1 MFLKLMESTI
11 SELKGEAVYE
21 NIEPEINVKM
31 SAFIPEAYISD
42 IDQRLTAYRRLA
54 KTLDIQELDDLESE
68 MQDRYG
74 KLPVE
79 TSNLF
84 LKIML
89 KVLCVQAG
97 VKKIDLHDH
106 KLSICFSEVHQKNP
120 LGIID
125 LIHEKKGRYQVTP
138 EHVLKVTLA
147 EKNTKGALAEI
158 KNILKDITQH
168 VNG

>member
-1 MFLKLMESTI
+1 MDDLKL
-11 SELKGEAVYE
+11 
-21 NIEPEINVKM
+21 
-31 SAFIPEAYISD
+31 
-42 IDQRLTAYRRLA
+42 
-54 KTLDIQELDDLESE
+54 E

-79 TSNLF
+79 TSNLL

-89 KVLCVQAG
+89 KVLCIQAG
-97 VKKIDLHDH
+97 VNKIDLHDH
-106 KLSICFSEVHQKNP
+106 QLSICFSEVHQKNP
-120 LGIID
+120 LGIVD
-125 LIHEKKGRYQVTP
+125 LIHEKKGRYQFTP

-147 EKNTKGALAEI
+147 EKNTKGAMAEI